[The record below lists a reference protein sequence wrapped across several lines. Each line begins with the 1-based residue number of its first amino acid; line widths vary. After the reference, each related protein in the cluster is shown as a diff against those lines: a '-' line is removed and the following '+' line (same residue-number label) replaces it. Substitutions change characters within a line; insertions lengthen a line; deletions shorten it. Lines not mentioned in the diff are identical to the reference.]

1 MPCRKWGADSKWTSK
16 LRETGLIFQLQSCVI
31 FGQEAILIACV
42 RAIISKATSLIG
54 GVPSSIE
61 NSSISSR
68 HALRKNASLQIS

>member
-1 MPCRKWGADSKWTSK
+1 MRCKKWAADSRWTLK
-16 LRETGLIFQLQSCVI
+16 PRETGLTFQLQSCVI

-61 NSSISSR
+61 NSSIFSR